1 MKRVNAFSSATES
14 STRSTRLNVSW
25 LGGAVLEF
33 KDGPKKTCLLDTE
46 LRYLDAG
53 FRPAKHSSKSDE
65 QYLAQVMACIDI
77 ARIRYRL
84 KYSEE
89 IAHPNAPK
97 TIRTFG
103 RIHISMNRK
112 DWSTQ
117 TRFPWG
123 LPEFGNIIVQVGN
136 SRLGCAG
143 LESVLPVVIIDSG
156 PAQTGTP
163 E

>member
-1 MKRVNAFSSATES
+1 MA
-14 STRSTRLNVSW
+14 
-25 LGGAVLEF
+25 GGAVLEF
-33 KDGPKKTCLLDTE
+33 KDAPKKICLLDTE
-46 LRYLDAG
+46 LRYLNAA
-53 FRPAKHSSKSDE
+53 FRPAKHSCKSDE

-84 KYSEE
+84 KYNEE
-89 IAHPNAPK
+89 IAHPNTPK

-123 LPEFGNIIVQVGN
+123 LPELDGRG
-136 SRLGCAG
+136 GA
-143 LESVLPVVIIDSG
+143 LP
-156 PAQTGTP
+156 PNFHHHKTGTNDA
-163 E
+163 EFSQRRC